1 MVVLKK
7 WAIHILF
14 FFIFIFSLQLT
25 VNIQYKIL
33 MMTGFEQQISGI
45 RRDSSTNWA
54 TTTASLDSL
63 GLNVLRLVDFQIR
76 SSRWGDI

>member
-1 MVVLKK
+1 MVFLKK

-63 GLNVLRLVDFQIR
+63 SLNVLRLVDFQIR